1 MDQMLPLPSQELPS
15 PKGVEAKPSSANE
28 EYHVPIPEIGNHHD
42 SQERV
47 NQATTAVSQATDDVV
62 VVAAADDDQGSSIP
76 APMNDD
82 LSSAN
87 PDEAKDDN
95 LIEKEWVQNAKKI
108 VHETKHDPQDQ
119 ASKISR
125 FKKDYIKKR
134 FGKDIKL
141 PEETSL

>member
-15 PKGVEAKPSSANE
+15 PKGVESKPSSGNE
-28 EYHVPIPEIGNHHD
+28 EYHVPMPEIGNHHD

-47 NQATTAVSQATDDVV
+47 NQATTAVTQATDDAT
-62 VVAAADDDQGSSIP
+62 VAVADDDQSSSIP
-76 APMNDD
+76 APVNDD
-82 LSSAN
+82 LSAGN
-87 PDEAKDDN
+87 PNEAKDDN

-141 PEETSL
+141 PEEYSL

>member
-15 PKGVEAKPSSANE
+15 PKSVESKPSSGNE
-28 EYHVPIPEIGNHHD
+28 EYHVPMPEIGNHHD

-47 NQATTAVSQATDDVV
+47 NQATSAVTQATDDAA

-76 APMNDD
+76 APVNDD
-82 LSSAN
+82 FSSAN

-119 ASKISR
+119 ASKIGR

-141 PEETSL
+141 PEESSL